1 MKTRNSLKAL
11 VVGILAGL
19 VLVILPLSG
28 NPMMLATAKPWVL
41 LMIAAVASV
50 LQPAYNPF
58 SIVRRPGDRGTGAQ
72 IIWTVYGTQLAAVI
86 EFGYWW
92 YPQSV
97 AWTPLTVAA
106 LSVAVSGLALRTWA
120 VFTLGRF
127 FTMEIAVTDAQAVI
141 SSGPFAV
148 VRHPS
153 YLGAFFLYLGTALFL
168 HAWVSAALAVVALP
182 MAFVRRI
189 RTEEEMLIGTL
200 GQTYTAYREKVTARL
215 LPGIW

>member
-1 MKTRNSLKAL
+1 MKAGKSLKAL

-19 VLVILPLSG
+19 VLLILPLAG
-28 NPMMLATAKPWVL
+28 NPAMLATAKPWVVL
-41 LMIAAVASV
+41 AVAVLASV

-58 SIVRRPGDRGTGAQ
+58 SIIRRPGDRGTGAQ

-86 EFGYWW
+86 EAGYWR

-97 AWTPLTVAA
+97 AWTPLAVAA
-106 LSVAVSGLALRTWA
+106 ISVAVLGLALRTWA

-127 FTMEIAVTDAQAVI
+127 FTMEIAVTDDHAVI
-141 SSGPFAV
+141 SSGPFAI

-168 HAWVSAALAVVALP
+168 HAWGAAALAVVALP
-182 MAFVRRI
+182 IAFVRRI
-189 RTEEEMLIGTL
+189 RTEEAILAGTL
-200 GQTYTAYREKVTARL
+200 GQTYTTYREQVKARL
-215 LPGIW
+215 LPGLW